1 MKHSSD
7 GIKRRRTLFE
17 QRFAQPK
24 KRKRDVVEEAKI
36 RLVEKEAKKK
46 A

>member
-1 MKHSSD
+1 VVRAAKN
-7 GIKRRRTLFE
+7 
-17 QRFAQPK
+17 
-24 KRKRDVVEEAKI
+24 RKRDVVEEAKI